1 MLVSSLVVVVV
12 GERMVGGSAVVFR
25 SLVITSIIINM
36 ASKIVVITSIII
48 ILLLIIIMASKIV
61 VITSIV
67 KANWIVETSSDK
79 LSLSTFVSTFTF
91 TRESYEGKRIELF
104 NLDPSFLTRH
114 TFWSQVKI
122 IATLL
127 LSLAS

>member
-12 GERMVGGSAVVFR
+12 GEKMVGGSAVVFR
-25 SLVITSIIINM
+25 FLLITSII
-36 ASKIVVITSIII
+36 
-48 ILLLIIIMASKIV
+48 
-61 VITSIV
+61 

-79 LSLSTFVSTFTF
+79 LSLSTFVFTF
-91 TRESYEGKRIELF
+91 TRESYEGKRVELF

-122 IATLL
+122 IAT
-127 LSLAS
+127 S

>member
-25 SLVITSIIINM
+25 SLLIS
-36 ASKIVVITSIII
+36 I
-48 ILLLIIIMASKIV
+48 ILLLLFVIIM
-61 VITSIV
+61 
-67 KANWIVETSSDK
+67 ANWIVETSSDK

-91 TRESYEGKRIELF
+91 TRESYEGKRVELF

-122 IATLL
+122 IAILL
-127 LSLAS
+127 LSLTS

>member
-25 SLVITSIIINM
+25 SLLISII
-36 ASKIVVITSIII
+36 
-48 ILLLIIIMASKIV
+48 
-61 VITSIV
+61 

-91 TRESYEGKRIELF
+91 TRESYEGKRVELF

-127 LSLAS
+127 LSLTS